1 MAERAIS
8 RKEAELPVGEA
19 RWDRARGDRVLGGV
33 KRTVDRKRRGRAVAA
48 ALAVVTLVAAT
59 LVFMVRPTREAP
71 PLVRREVGSLRFLD
85 GSRVDL
91 VDGASTVEVGLIS
104 PSYTELELA
113 KGSARFDV
121 TPNPG
126 RRFAVRAGDL
136 RVEVLGT
143 RFTVERLLVGEDP
156 KVRVAV
162 ERGRVRVIWP
172 GGERVLA
179 AGEAGLFPPA
189 SPDATRAAEPAPE
202 TAAIEAEPFAT
213 TSAVEPASDPS
224 TLRSR
229 FRDLARRGEYQKA
242 YGVVH
247 ENPAVVTNSA
257 EDLMLAA
264 DAARL
269 SGHPERALE
278 YLRRITTSH
287 RDDSRAPLAAF
298 TLGRILLTQLGQP
311 GEAERAF
318 ALTRELAPRGALAA
332 GALAREVE
340 AAERA
345 GHHARAR
352 ILVEEYTKKYPASQ
366 HLDAV
371 RRHGGLEPAER

>member
-1 MAERAIS
+1 MAERAAI
-8 RKEAELPVGEA
+8 RRGAELPVGEA
-19 RWDRARGDRVLGGV
+19 RWDAARGDRVLGAV
-33 KRTVDRKRRGRAVAA
+33 KRTVATKRRGRAVAA
-48 ALAVVTLVAAT
+48 AFAVAALALAT
-59 LVFMVRPTREAP
+59 LVWMIRPAPEA

-91 VDGASTVEVGLIS
+91 VDGSSTVKVGLIS

-126 RRFAVRAGDL
+126 RRFAVRAGDV

-143 RFTVERLLVGEDP
+143 LFTVERRDP

-172 GGERVLA
+172 GGEHVLS
-179 AGEAGLFPPA
+179 AGEALVFPPI
-189 SPDATRAAEPAPE
+189 SPDVRPTATATATEPEAEARTAPPAPASEPAL
-202 TAAIEAEPFAT
+202 
-213 TSAVEPASDPS
+213 DPS
-224 TLRSR
+224 TLRNR
-229 FRDLARRGEYQKA
+229 FRELARRGEYQKA

-278 YLRRITTSH
+278 YLRRITSAH
-287 RDDSRAPLAAF
+287 RGDSRAPLAAF

-318 ALTRELAPRGALAA
+318 ALTRELAPGGPLAE

-352 ILVEEYTKKYPASQ
+352 LLVEEYTKKYAASQ
-366 HLDAV
+366 RLDAV
-371 RRHGGLEPAER
+371 RRHGGLEPAQR